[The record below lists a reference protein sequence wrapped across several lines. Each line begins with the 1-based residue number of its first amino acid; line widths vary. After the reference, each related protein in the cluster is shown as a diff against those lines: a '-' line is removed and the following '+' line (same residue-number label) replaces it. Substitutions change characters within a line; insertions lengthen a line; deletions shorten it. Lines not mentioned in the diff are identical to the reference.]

1 MYSNKLICQI
11 INYIN
16 KNINQKISIDDLE
29 KRFFY
34 NRFYI
39 MKLFKKEIG
48 VSIIDYINY
57 IRIYNSFFELKN
69 SNKKI
74 INIAYNNGFYSLEYF
89 SELFKKIIGINPKKI
104 EKYNTFYDEK
114 VSKNI
119 SKIYNLKVKVN
130 NYLSNQNTNNNSKM
144 VLSIFK
150 NKF

>member
-1 MYSNKLICQI
+1 
-11 INYIN
+11 
-16 KNINQKISIDDLE
+16 
-29 KRFFY
+29 
-34 NRFYI
+34 